1 MDSTLIETAV
11 TVALGLCFVLA
22 FVAASYTTAFAVH
35 MLRRVDE
42 SATKTALTETI
53 KAAVSDL
60 KNSGQ

>member
-1 MDSTLIETAV
+1 MDESFVIIALAPFYAAAV
-11 TVALGLCFVLA
+11 ACTYFGINFG
-22 FVAASYTTAFAVH
+22 FH

-60 KNSGQ
+60 TAQKAA